1 MLLAEAAEHF
11 NTTWRRPLADAKVAT
26 ASINV
31 RGPNGLRSTRASAL
45 WRHYRR
51 EVTHCEL
58 FGSIDALLEATHEFF
73 ERMNRTPE
81 RTLSIIGA
89 HPA

>member
-1 MLLAEAAEHF
+1 M
-11 NTTWRRPLADAKVAT
+11 
-26 ASINV
+26 
-31 RGPNGLRSTRASAL
+31 L
-45 WRHYRR
+45 WRHDRR

-58 FGSIDALLEATHEFF
+58 FESIDALLEATRDFVD
-73 ERMNRTPE
+73 RINGGPQ